1 VPKPPEFKPLMW
13 PDDFND
19 DRDWEDLSPAER
31 ELVELM
37 ATARPTTIPAMLDE
51 LERELGE
58 HAPGEPGASAPG
70 FSSND
75 SPESGG

>member
-1 VPKPPEFKPLMW
+1 VSKPPEFKPLMW

-19 DRDWEDLSPAER
+19 DRDWEELTPFER

-51 LERELGE
+51 LERELGK
-58 HAPGEPGASAPG
+58 HPPGEPGASATG
-70 FSSND
+70 FPPD
-75 SPESGG
+75 APPESGG